1 MDGSARAPITIVNA
15 TTAPVVGYFKLG
27 LISSPLQEARFEC
40 GAKQDEQAQND
51 CYGRKHETTEPIVV
65 VQATSGQDRT
75 QPKPYNAE
83 ACQGGYA
90 SV

>member
-1 MDGSARAPITIVNA
+1 MRSI
-15 TTAPVVGYFKLG
+15 APVVGCFELA
-27 LISSPLQEARFEC
+27 LISSPLQEVRFEC

-65 VQATSGQDRT
+65 VQVTTGQDRT
-75 QPKPYNAE
+75 QPKSYNAE
-83 ACQGGYA
+83 ARQGGYA